1 MIPPFITVGS
11 SSPPS
16 SRVAT
21 NVVVVVFPCVPAIA
35 MFEFSR
41 ISSANISDLFTI
53 GIPLFR
59 APINS
64 GFDSETAVE
73 ITTTAAFFKF
83 EASCS

>member
-1 MIPPFITVGS
+1 MTVGS
-11 SSPPS
+11 SPPPS

-35 MFEFSR
+35 MFEFNR

-59 APINS
+59 APTNS
-64 GFDSETAVE
+64 GLDSETAVE
-73 ITTTAAFFKF
+73 ITTTEAFFKL
-83 EASCS
+83 EAS

>member
-21 NVVVVVFPCVPAIA
+21 KVVVVVFPCVPAIA
-35 MFEFSR
+35 MFEFSL
-41 ISSANISDLFTI
+41 ISSANISDLFTT

-64 GFDSETAVE
+64 GLDSETAAE